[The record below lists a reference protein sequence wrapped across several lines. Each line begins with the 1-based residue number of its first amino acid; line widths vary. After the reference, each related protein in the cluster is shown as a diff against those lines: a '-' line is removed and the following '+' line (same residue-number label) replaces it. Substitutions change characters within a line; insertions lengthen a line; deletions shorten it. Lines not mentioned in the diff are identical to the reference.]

1 MVYSGSGDPFPVA
14 RMVVWSTFA
23 ALVLSVLTLGLFRDS
38 APDWATT
45 GAEMV
50 AVVAVFVLVCLFE
63 SGAPEGSDSP
73 GPPA

>member
-1 MVYSGSGDPFPVA
+1 MVI
-14 RMVVWSTFA
+14 WSMFA
-23 ALVLSVLTLGLFRDS
+23 ALVLSALALALFRDS

-45 GAEMV
+45 GAEVV

-63 SGAPEGSDSP
+63 SGAPEGSDDP

>member
-1 MVYSGSGDPFPVA
+1 MVI
-14 RMVVWSTFA
+14 WSTCA
-23 ALVLSVLTLGLFRDS
+23 ALVLSALTLALFRDS

-45 GAEMV
+45 GAEVV

-63 SGAPEGSDSP
+63 SGAPEGSDDP